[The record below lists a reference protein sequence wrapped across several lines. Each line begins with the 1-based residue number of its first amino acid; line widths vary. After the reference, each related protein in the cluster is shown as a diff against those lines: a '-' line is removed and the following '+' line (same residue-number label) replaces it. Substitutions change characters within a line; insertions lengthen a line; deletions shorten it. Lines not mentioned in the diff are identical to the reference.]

1 MSTSK
6 PIPKIYV
13 IIGPTASGKSDV
25 AVELAKKVKG
35 EIVSADSR
43 QVYKYFDIGSGKVTK
58 KEMAGI
64 KHYCLDIVDPVKYSK
79 NYKKNHQTFST
90 HEYLKYANKAI
101 KEILKKK
108 KTPIICGGTGLYI
121 DSILYGLPKNA
132 KANPLLRAEL
142 EKESIEK
149 LLNRVKKLNK
159 EKYNELIKNDNPSER
174 NNKRRIIRIIEILEA
189 KKENNEDVTIA
200 NLPKKLK
207 YNVEFVFIEKSKEAL
222 RERINLR
229 LKKRLEGK
237 GKNNLI
243 NELKFLRDKLKL
255 SDEWLLS
262 LGLEYKYIT
271 MYLRGDLTYEEM
283 IETLQNKIWQY
294 AKRQIIWNRRY
305 KNAIISNN

>member
-1 MSTSK
+1 
-6 PIPKIYV
+6 
-13 IIGPTASGKSDV
+13 
-25 AVELAKKVKG
+25 
-35 EIVSADSR
+35 
-43 QVYKYFDIGSGKVTK
+43 
-58 KEMAGI
+58 MAGI

-142 EKESIEK
+142 EKESLEK

-174 NNKRRIIRIIEILEA
+174 NNKRRIIRIIEILSSVPLA
-189 KKENNEDVTIA
+189 PKGGMPTIA
-200 NLPKKLK
+200 PLNKKLK
-207 YNVEFVFIEKSKEAL
+207 YNVEFVFIEKSKEEL

-262 LGLEYKYIT
+262 LGLEYKYVT
-271 MYLRGDLTYEEM
+271 EY
-283 IETLQNKIWQY
+283 LQNKITLEKMKEEIQNKSWQY

-305 KNAIISNN
+305 KNAIISNNQYAK

>member
-1 MSTSK
+1 MQKLK
-6 PIPKIYV
+6 PLPKIYV
-13 IIGPTASGKSDV
+13 IIGPTSSGKSDA
-25 AVELAKKVKG
+25 AVELAKKVNG

-43 QVYKYFDIGSGKVTK
+43 QVYKHLDIGSGKITK
-58 KEMAGI
+58 KEMKSI

-132 KANPLLRAEL
+132 KPNPLLRKEL
-142 EKESIEK
+142 EKEDLKS
-149 LLNRVKKLNK
+149 LLNRIKELNK
-159 EKYNELIKNDNPSER
+159 DKWSELIKNDNPSER
-174 NNKRRIIRIIEILEA
+174 NNKRRLIRIIEILNS
-189 KKENNEDVTIA
+189 KKEISPLNKI
-200 NLPKKLK
+200 LK
-207 YNVEFVFIEKSKEAL
+207 YDVEFIFLEKSKEDL

-229 LKKRLEGK
+229 LKKRLDGK

-243 NELKFLRDKLKL
+243 NEVKFLRDKLKL

-262 LGLEYKYIT
+262 LGLEYKYVT
-271 MYLRGDLTYEEM
+271 EY
-283 IETLQNKIWQY
+283 LQNKITLEKMKEEIQNKSWQY

-305 KNAIISNN
+305 KNAIISNNQYAK

>member
-1 MSTSK
+1 M
-6 PIPKIYV
+6 
-13 IIGPTASGKSDV
+13 KS
-25 AVELAKKVKG
+25 
-35 EIVSADSR
+35 
-43 QVYKYFDIGSGKVTK
+43 
-58 KEMAGI
+58 I

-132 KANPLLRAEL
+132 KPNPLLRKEL
-142 EKESIEK
+142 EKEDLKS
-149 LLNRVKKLNK
+149 LLNRIKELNK
-159 EKYNELIKNDNPSER
+159 DKWSELIKNDNPSER
-174 NNKRRIIRIIEILEA
+174 NNKRRLIRIIEILNS
-189 KKENNEDVTIA
+189 KKEISPLNKI
-200 NLPKKLK
+200 LK
-207 YNVEFVFIEKSKEAL
+207 YDVEFIFLEKSKEDL

-229 LKKRLEGK
+229 LKKRLDGK

-243 NELKFLRDKLKL
+243 NEVKFLRDKLKL

-262 LGLEYKYIT
+262 LGLEYKYVT
-271 MYLRGDLTYEEM
+271 EY
-283 IETLQNKIWQY
+283 LQNKITLEKMKEEIQNKSWQY

-305 KNAIISNN
+305 KNAIISNNQYAK